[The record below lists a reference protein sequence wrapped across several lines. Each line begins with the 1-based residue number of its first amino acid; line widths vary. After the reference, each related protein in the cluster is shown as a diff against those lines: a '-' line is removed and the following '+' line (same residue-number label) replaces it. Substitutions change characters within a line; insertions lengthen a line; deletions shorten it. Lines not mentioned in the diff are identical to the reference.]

1 MRTLFKALCN
11 NDLDLPG
18 HSVIKHMHYDTSG
31 SDQSISG
38 ILYQIAKTTTIGILD
53 KSGFLIVDLRPVPRK
68 FQIRSTIHEEEN
80 DRSISFSRDDI
91 IRFVNDIDDT
101 NEIHRE
107 SPYVVPGCMILE
119 NLWNYWN
126 ISKSAQQMAIY
137 FHSPVIA
144 DDRVTLVENS
154 EDNQVDGYVGDT
166 LAFSATF
173 FGENEDLSSLKQRCI
188 S

>member
-1 MRTLFKALCN
+1 MKSLFKTLCN
-11 NDLDLPG
+11 NDFGLPG
-18 HSVIKHMHYDTSG
+18 HSVIKHMHYDASG

-68 FQIRSTIHEEEN
+68 FRIRSTIHEEDN
-80 DRSISFSRDDI
+80 DRTIFFSRDDI
-91 IRFVNDIDDT
+91 IRFVNDINDT

-107 SPYVVPGCMILE
+107 EPYVVPGCMILE

-126 ISKSAQQMAIY
+126 ISRSAQQMAIY
-137 FHSPVIA
+137 FHAPVIA
-144 DDRVTLVENS
+144 GDRVTLVENS
-154 EDNQVDGYVGDT
+154 EDNQVEGYVGNI

-173 FGENEDLSSLKQRCI
+173 FGENENLSTLKQRYI